1 VDGISEGGGGRDPQ
15 VEAEQVK
22 RGGGGRRGAE
32 GVGRVRVGG
41 WFCIIIKVV
50 DGEVGLITLSGNTW
64 SLHKCVYFRCCFERY
79 ANKLFD
85 SFEGP
90 DKLCCSF

>member
-15 VEAEQVK
+15 AEAEQVK

-41 WFCIIIKVV
+41 WFCIIIKV
-50 DGEVGLITLSGNTW
+50 GEVGLITSSDNTW